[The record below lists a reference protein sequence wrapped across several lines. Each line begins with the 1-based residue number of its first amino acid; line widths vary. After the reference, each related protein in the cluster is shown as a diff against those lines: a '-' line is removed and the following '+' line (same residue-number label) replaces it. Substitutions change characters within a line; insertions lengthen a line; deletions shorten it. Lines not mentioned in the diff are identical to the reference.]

1 MSAHRVFTLLCC
13 TVGVATPAFAASP
26 LTFKSA
32 AAEAARNFGTPE
44 GHAYAMTFVRAVLKA
59 TYDASQ
65 ACKQSPPAAIHD
77 IVFIVSSSGRI
88 ERTIAGGKTAYGRCL
103 ANSMHLPRQVS
114 PPPGDHWA
122 VQLRFVN
129 GPRKVEGPDPPFIV
143 LSLPG
148 Q

>member
-1 MSAHRVFTLLCC
+1 MKAHYVLTVICC
-13 TVGVATPAFAASP
+13 TIGAFSASAQ
-26 LTFKSA
+26 TFKSA
-32 AAEAARNFGTPE
+32 AAEAARQFGTPE
-44 GHAYAMTFVRAVLKA
+44 GHAYAMTFVRAVLKS
-59 TYDASQ
+59 TYDATQ
-65 ACKQSPPAAIHD
+65 ACKKSPPDATHD

-88 ERTIAGGKTAYGRCL
+88 ERTIGGGKTAYGRCL
-103 ANSMHLPRQVS
+103 ADSMHLPKRVS
-114 PPPGDHWA
+114 PPPRDHWA

>member
-1 MSAHRVFTLLCC
+1 MKPLIIAALIFISLVGGSPVFC
-13 TVGVATPAFAASP
+13 APA

-32 AAEAARNFGTPE
+32 AAQAANHFGTPA
-44 GHAYAMTFVRAVLKA
+44 GHKYAMTFVRAVLKA
-59 TYDASQ
+59 TYDATQ
-65 ACKQSPPAAIHD
+65 ACKQSPPDAIHD

-88 ERTIAGGKTAYGRCL
+88 ERTIAGGKSAYGRCL
-103 ANSMHLPRQVS
+103 AERMHLPDKIA

-122 VQLRFVN
+122 IQLRFVN
-129 GPRKVEGPDPPFIV
+129 GPRKIEGPDPPFIV